1 VSSDQ
6 SSALRARIREILA
19 DDLQWQGSPAELTDD
34 LPLITDHIVDSLGLL
49 RLVERLESEFAIRV
63 RDEDVV
69 AANFGSI
76 AQIARY
82 VETATGAS

>member
-6 SSALRARIREILA
+6 TALRARIREILA

-34 LPLITDHIVDSLGLL
+34 LPLITDHIIDSLGLL
-49 RLVERLESEFAIRV
+49 RLVERLESEFGIKV

-76 AQIARY
+76 AQVARY
-82 VETATGAS
+82 VDAS